1 MTPTM
6 TFNQKY
12 TALATLDVRMDR
24 IRRLLETESDP
35 EQRVDLKET
44 LEDLQ
49 SAYAAIEAI
58 ETED

>member
-1 MTPTM
+1 M

-24 IRRLLETESDP
+24 ICRLLETETDP
-35 EQRVDLKET
+35 GQRVDLTET

-49 SAYAAIEAI
+49 GAYAAIDAI
-58 ETED
+58 ETEG